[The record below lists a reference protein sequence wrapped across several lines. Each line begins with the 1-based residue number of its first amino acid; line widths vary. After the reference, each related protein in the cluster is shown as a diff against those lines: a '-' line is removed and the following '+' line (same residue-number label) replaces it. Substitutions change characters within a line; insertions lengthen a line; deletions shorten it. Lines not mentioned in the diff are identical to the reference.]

1 MLPLIALLSRSSTRV
16 FVFCL
21 NRVIMRLIG
30 FKVPIYD
37 ARRLDDF
44 SVSKSLLS
52 LEDLPLYEDGTCDVP
67 AGSAVVV
74 GYTVGAYKSRVP
86 ETLTL
91 MTWSIRWVILLALP
105 SQWETPNL

>member
-1 MLPLIALLSRSSTRV
+1 MVSVSSVVLGLTV
-16 FVFCL
+16 SE
-21 NRVIMRLIG
+21 
-30 FKVPIYD
+30 VPIYD

-52 LEDLPLYEDGTCDVP
+52 LEDLPLYEDGACDVP

-86 ETLTL
+86 ETLPL
-91 MTWSIRWVILLALP
+91 LTWSVRWVIVLALP